1 MELGVYTDANRAI
14 RYGTLSWK
22 SKKQSIATKSN
33 VEVLFGDM
41 AQGDF

>member
-1 MELGVYTDANRAI
+1 MLIGLLDMVLYLGKV
-14 RYGTLSWK
+14 K
-22 SKKQSIATKSN
+22 SIATKSN